1 MPVVVRAEVPVRATD
16 CRPRRVCG
24 TAPGR
29 PGNPPRCLAL
39 AQPPVPI
46 VVRVA
51 ALVTTIK
58 DRSAGICSTTSEKS
72 GGNQNGELVTRLDAL
87 ALPLV
92 PIVVRAATPVM
103 STEIHPRVAALEER

>member
-1 MPVVVRAEVPVRATD
+1 MPIVVRVAALV
-16 CRPRRVCG
+16 
-24 TAPGR
+24 TAI
-29 PGNPPRCLAL
+29 PRCVAL
-39 AQPPVPI
+39 AQPLVPI
-46 VVRVA
+46 VVLVA

-58 DRSAGICSTTSEKS
+58 DRSGRICSTTSEKS
-72 GGNQNGELVTRLDAL
+72 GGNQNGEHVTRLDAL